1 MVNIRYVESDSGRA
15 MHGTKVCQEQASDKM
30 STFQF
35 MAFAAISISTVI
47 SVVQAINNNNNNDN
61 NENNNNINETSFD
74 YFTIRSVSRRR
85 FVAHFQLRTSFCAP

>member
-1 MVNIRYVESDSGRA
+1 MVNIKDIESDSARA
-15 MHGTKVCQEQASDKM
+15 MHGTKVCEKQVSDKM

-61 NENNNNINETSFD
+61 NENNNNINETSAISQRR
-74 YFTIRSVSRRR
+74 IRRSYSRTVS
-85 FVAHFQLRTSFCAP
+85 S